1 MGSPERGCLVP
12 RPALVA
18 VVGLLLSAPLH
29 VASAQVP
36 APVVPVPLETPY
48 TLMDDESRL
57 HFEVGAETPLRG
69 NGPLTGYIYGFLT
82 RPHFLH
88 QDLYLRMVVAPVY
101 ASAELI
107 HDRWPT
113 EESAI
118 GLGVG
123 GGLFASSQAEFRD
136 GRFKNKESFAG
147 DLVEGTL
154 AYYHRGPKVLN
165 LLPLEGQIRL
175 RPKYVWY
182 DRTGDTSNRFR
193 LPENSALYEARAGI
207 RLGGM
212 PPELYPGAALELSLW
227 HGVIYRENA
236 GRYGFA
242 EQPQES
248 RHLTQ
253 RTWARMGGIY
263 SFWGTQASAY
273 LNAGIAEDTDALS
286 AFRMGG
292 GLRMRTEFPLLLR
305 GYNTDE
311 IFARRYLL
319 VNLSYRF
326 PIWPGQDRV
335 YLELVGDYARVTY
348 VRDHH
353 LPRSGLAGVG
363 GTVSFTLTKGLTLA
377 VGYGYGVD
385 APRRHG
391 FGGHEVTT
399 LLEYKY

>member
-1 MGSPERGCLVP
+1 
-12 RPALVA
+12 
-18 VVGLLLSAPLH
+18 
-29 VASAQVP
+29 
-36 APVVPVPLETPY
+36 
-48 TLMDDESRL
+48 MDDESRL

-82 RPHFLH
+82 RPHFLDK
-88 QDLYLRMVVAPVY
+88 DLYLRMVVAPVY

-107 HDRWPT
+107 RDRWPT

-123 GGLFASSQAEFRD
+123 GGLFAASQAEFRD
-136 GRFKNKESFAG
+136 GRFKDKESFTG
-147 DLVEGTL
+147 DSAEATL
-154 AYYHRGPKVLN
+154 AYYHRGPKLWSR
-165 LLPLEGQIRL
+165 LPLEGQIRV

-182 DRTGDTSNRFR
+182 DRTGDTANRFR

-207 RLGGM
+207 RLGGI
-212 PPELYPGAALELSLW
+212 PPELYPGAALELSVW
-227 HGVIYRENA
+227 HGVAYRENA

-248 RHLTQ
+248 KSLTH
-253 RTWARMGGIY
+253 RTWARVGGTYGI
-263 SFWGTQASAY
+263 WGGQASGY

-311 IFARRYLL
+311 IFARRYVLI
-319 VNLSYRF
+319 NLSYRF

-335 YLELVGDYARVTY
+335 HLELVGDYARVDY
-348 VRDHH
+348 VTSHH

-363 GTVSFTLTKGLTLA
+363 ATLSVALTRGLTLA
-377 VGYGYGVD
+377 AGYGYGVD
-385 APRRHG
+385 SPRNRG

>member
-18 VVGLLLSAPLH
+18 VLSLLLAAPLH
-29 VASAQVP
+29 IASAQVP
-36 APVVPVPLETPY
+36 APVLPVPVDTPY

-57 HFEVGAETPLRG
+57 HFEVGAEAPLRG
-69 NGPLTGYIYGFLT
+69 DGPLTGYIYGFLT
-82 RPHFLH
+82 RPHFLDR
-88 QDLYLRMVVAPVY
+88 DLYLRMVVAPVY
-101 ASAELI
+101 AAAELI

-113 EESAI
+113 QESAI

-123 GGLFASSQAEFRD
+123 GGLFAASQAEFRD
-136 GRFKNKESFAG
+136 GRFKDRESFTG
-147 DLVEGTL
+147 DSAEATL
-154 AYYHRGPKVLN
+154 AYYHRGPRLWN
-165 LLPLEGQIRL
+165 RLPLEGQIRL

-182 DRTGDTSNRFR
+182 DRTGDTANRFR
-193 LPENSALYEARAGI
+193 LPENSAIYEARAGI

-212 PPELYPGAALELSLW
+212 PPELYPDAALELSLW
-227 HGVIYRENA
+227 HGVAYRESA

-253 RTWARMGGIY
+253 RTWTRMGGTY
-263 SFWGTQASAY
+263 SFRGTQASAY

-286 AFRMGG
+286 AFRLGG
-292 GLRMRTEFPLLLR
+292 GLKMRTEFPLLLR

-319 VNLSYRF
+319 LNLSYRF

-335 YLELVGDYARVTY
+335 YLELVGDYARVAY
-348 VRDHH
+348 VTGHH
-353 LPRSGLAGVG
+353 LPGSDLAGVG
-363 GTVSFTLTKGLTLA
+363 GTVSFALTKGLTLA
-377 VGYGYGVD
+377 VGYGYGVN

-391 FGGHEVTT
+391 GGGHEVTT